1 MGRDLLQPPFK
12 PCELENRTLLKGI
25 KEWGEISLVIETVW
39 VLDQAKPD
47 LAIDNSENIKEIS
60 HVIPHIPNLSLTKSF
75 ADLETR
81 RDTQA
86 HPANFQGW
94 KQMHSIIY

>member
-47 LAIDNSENIKEIS
+47 LAIDNSDRE
-60 HVIPHIPNLSLTKSF
+60 
-75 ADLETR
+75 
-81 RDTQA
+81 
-86 HPANFQGW
+86 
-94 KQMHSIIY
+94 Y